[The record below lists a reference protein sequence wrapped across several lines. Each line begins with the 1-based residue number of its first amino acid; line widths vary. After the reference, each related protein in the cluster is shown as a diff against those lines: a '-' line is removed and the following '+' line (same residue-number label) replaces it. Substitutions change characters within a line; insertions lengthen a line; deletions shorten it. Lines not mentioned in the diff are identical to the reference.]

1 MGLAGCEI
9 TETRMK
15 IERRYPEKLHFE
27 GVGWDRTA
35 ACGIESESHN
45 VEKKSLNKH
54 SSLSS
59 RVRRL
64 QHCKAI

>member
-27 GVGWDRTA
+27 GVVWDRTA
-35 ACGIESESHN
+35 AYGMVSEPHK
-45 VEKKSLNKH
+45 VEKKKLK
-54 SSLSS
+54 
-59 RVRRL
+59 
-64 QHCKAI
+64 